1 MNRMKLVVAYGVAA
15 AVISAS
21 AASTNVW
28 QGPAS
33 GGLWSDQGNWSQPLT
48 PTTATVYDFSALE
61 DGAEVTNDYICTK
74 SEVEQLKIAGLVF
87 GENRGT
93 VTLVGTAT
101 SETIFPKAENPQI
114 VVPEGTTFDCRLRH
128 TTGPWADQGTKLT
141 FPSAGTVRFTGSAFK
156 PTLWD
161 LSFACAGS
169 SFVFDHVGAAFNLTR
184 LSFTES
190 RVSVTVN
197 GDATFA
203 EISDGQYPSPY
214 VANRNM
220 IIGDGASTLTLC
232 SGFKYAAGSGAV
244 KYTFVTNFQSVV
256 LSGGGWVKSRGPVLT
271 KRYVFNNFDVDFGR
285 EYTKPA
291 NLVDNVSGA
300 LQLLP
305 QAGVDLDGSA
315 RVQTYCDQVLSTLS
329 GTGTHGRFDVGGT
342 WNNTTDK
349 IVTPGSLTVGE
360 GVAAPTS
367 TVFNARL
374 TGIGGGFVKKGAA
387 YDLTLTGANGYTG
400 VTQVAEGTLRL
411 KRDCGYDETAWWWS
425 FDADDQT
432 QMKAGPTVRKLS
444 FKPDDQGTITPIADG
459 VRGTR
464 AIHLDG
470 PNRATLKLAS
480 TSPAFV
486 SGNAPHTIQF
496 WFRPDRT
503 GCCTTASTRRTY
515 VADYGTHWGGDF
527 TRSRI
532 VMYRTKAEGDDY
544 LLIFTPANNN
554 SKEVAPGLGV
564 NVPFKAKELFDGRWH
579 HVAYVYGRENKLVEA
594 YVDGVLRGSDNLS
607 QEMNLPDSAKLDIG
621 YYAEDPPTSY
631 YTGDLDELKFH
642 PRALTADEIH
652 RAVVFADGQSALAV
666 PTPIIHWAFSDPA
679 NIGKDECGVAPLTA
693 VSGQTAPSLVDALHA
708 VDGKALNVS
717 SPMQTTGFPE
727 CMPTGKQP
735 FTVSCRYMACGAVGN
750 SPILWW
756 GNPAVANHY
765 FRLQTANTELRSP
778 AVGYNKANSLSYG
791 WNGNTDAT
799 PSIHHTTDVKV
810 TSDIPSGW
818 TDFTVSYN
826 NVTKELR
833 MYVDGALVGTKTDVS
848 LNIEKGD
855 ALTVGMQT
863 VNNSTTLLTASID
876 DIKIY
881 DRALTD
887 AEVRLAVRQLH
898 GENGARVIESSP
910 VTVAA
915 GATLA
920 VEGPGHSLT
929 GLTVSDGTL
938 DIAYESD
945 FTPNAGAFAVGTL
958 TGFGILNLT
967 NGVVCTVDEAEA
979 FGGTVRV
986 GSGASFAEA
995 ASGGVMAGDV
1005 LVDDGA
1011 ILVAP
1016 AVGAKAT
1023 VRTTG
1028 RVELPA
1034 ALTVVLPGADFAELS
1049 LVASPDVKMD
1059 GSNWSFRTADG
1070 KAIDASQFKIVRT
1083 ASGVSVCTRKGLL
1096 LIVR

>member
-1 MNRMKLVVAYGVAA
+1 MNRLKLVGACGVAVA
-15 AVISAS
+15 AISAL

-28 QGPAS
+28 QGPVS
-33 GGLWSDQGNWSQPLT
+33 GGLWSDRGNWSQPLT
-48 PTTATVYDFSALE
+48 PTVATVYDFSALA
-61 DGAEVTNDYICTK
+61 DGAEVTNDYVYTK
-74 SEVEQLKIAGLVF
+74 STAEQLKIAGLVF
-87 GENRGT
+87 GENKGT

-114 VVPEGTTFDCRLRH
+114 VVPAGTTFDCRLRH
-128 TTGPWADQGTKLT
+128 TTGPWADQSTKVT
-141 FPSAGTVRFTGSAFK
+141 FPSTGTVKFTGNAFK
-156 PTLWD
+156 PTLWE
-161 LSFACAGS
+161 LSFDCPDSA
-169 SFVFDHVGAAFNLTR
+169 FVFDHVDAAFNLTR
-184 LSFTES
+184 LSFPKS

-203 EISDGQYPSPY
+203 EIYDNTWPNSWPADQNKI
-214 VANRNM
+214 V
-220 IIGDGASTLTLC
+220 GDGASTLTLC
-232 SGFKYAAGSGAV
+232 SGYGYAAGV
-244 KYTFVTNFQSVV
+244 TKYAFVTNFQSVV
-256 LSGGGWVKSRGPVLT
+256 LSGGGRMNSRGPVLT
-271 KRYVFNNFDVDFGR
+271 KRYVFNNFDIDFGR
-285 EYTKPA
+285 EYTKPSKP
-291 NLVDNVSGA
+291 LDNVSGA

-305 QAGVDLDGSA
+305 QAAVDLDGSA
-315 RVQTYCDQVLSTLS
+315 RVLTYCDQVLSTLS

-360 GVAAPTS
+360 GVVSPTS

-425 FDADDQT
+425 FDGNDQT

-444 FKPDDQGTITPIADG
+444 FKPAGQGTITPIADG
-459 VRGTR
+459 IRGTR
-464 AIHLDG
+464 AIHIDG
-470 PNRATLKLAS
+470 PNMATLKLAS
-480 TSPAFV
+480 SSPAFV

-496 WFRPDRT
+496 WFRPDRS
-503 GCCTTASTRRTY
+503 GCCTTAKTRLTY

-532 VMYRTKAEGDDY
+532 VMYCTSAAGDDY
-544 LLIFTPANNN
+544 LLVYTPVNYN
-554 SKEVAPGLGV
+554 SKEVAPGSGV
-564 NVPFKAKELFDGRWH
+564 NVQLKADELFDGRWH

-594 YVDGVLRGSDNLS
+594 YFDGVLKGSDVLS
-607 QEMNLPDSAKLDIG
+607 QEMNLPDEAKLDIG
-621 YYAEDPPTSY
+621 YYEDPPVNY

-652 RAVVFADGQSALAV
+652 RAVVFADEQSALAV
-666 PTPIIHWAFSDPA
+666 PTPIIHWTFSDPA
-679 NIGKDECGVAPLTA
+679 NIGKDECGVAPLAA
-693 VSGQTAPSLVDALHA
+693 VDGQTAPSLVDALHA
-708 VDGKALNVS
+708 VDGKALKVS
-717 SPMQTTGFPE
+717 CPMQSVGFPE

-735 FTVSCRYMACGAVGN
+735 FTVSCRYMACGSVAN
-750 SPILWW
+750 SPILCW
-756 GNPAVANHY
+756 GNPADAYRY
-765 FRLQTANTELRSP
+765 FRLQTAGTELRAP
-778 AVGYNKANSLSYG
+778 AVGYNAANSLSYA
-791 WNGNTDAT
+791 WNGNVNAT
-799 PSIHHTTDVKV
+799 PSIHHMTAATV

-818 TDFTVSYN
+818 TDFTVSYDGE
-826 NVTKELR
+826 TKELR
-833 MYVDGALVGTKTDVS
+833 MYVDGALVGTKTGLTLD
-848 LNIEKGD
+848 IERYG

-863 VNNSTTLLTASID
+863 IDSKTTLLPASID

-898 GENGARVIESSP
+898 GENGTRVIEASP

-920 VEGPGHSLT
+920 VEGPGHSLA

-967 NGVVCTVDEAEA
+967 NGVVCTVSEAAA
-979 FGGTVRV
+979 FGGIVKV
-986 GSGASFAEA
+986 GSGASFAQA
-995 ASGGVMAGDV
+995 ASGGVMAGAV

-1016 AVGAKAT
+1016 EVGAAAT

-1028 RVELPA
+1028 RVELPD
-1034 ALTVVLPGADFAELS
+1034 ALTVVLPDAGFAELS
-1049 LVASPDVKMD
+1049 LVASPDVTLT
-1059 GSNWSFRTADG
+1059 GSNWSYRTVG
-1070 KAIDASQFKIVRT
+1070 GTPIDASRFKVVRT
-1083 ASGVSVCTRKGLL
+1083 ATGVSVRARKGML
-1096 LIVR
+1096 LIFR